1 MKYNYKIV
9 IFGGGLY
16 QEIPLMENEDGIFR
30 IGTQKN
36 CNVRF
41 DRDSFF
47 DEIEISFIMG
57 EDAWKMNCNG
67 NIYIDADGVMK
78 LYSVVLHHGDSFTL
92 KYKKSKSEL
101 FRLTYLIDFDVQDFN
116 FDRSI
121 VISEKQRITI
131 GGEKNCDI
139 YISNSIASG
148 DTITLVKQQGY
159 YDIIDN
165 NSQNGVYINGSKMAG
180 SSGVVRDRD
189 FFMLDGT
196 YFYLKDGHLY
206 TSLYDYKIIN
216 GLPFVDL
223 TESKS
228 QFQYPKFERNVRIR
242 RNVPDENIEVLPPKA
257 APAKDKKSFFM
268 NILPTIISLVLMIV
282 IRGSMSRNKMFI
294 VYSASVMGMGV
305 ITSIISFIM
314 DKKKY
319 KEETE
324 NRIKEYTD
332 YINERETVIKSAR
345 QNELD
350 ILHEK
355 YQSISEEVKEVFDFD
370 PRMFEKNPQDN
381 DYLCIRLGIGTI
393 LAHSQVEFTKQ
404 EFKDTEDKLLDY
416 PERLAE
422 AYKYIEKAPVVLNM
436 VECNAVGFLGD
447 EKMLFAMLKNI
458 VMNLSVTHFYEDV
471 KFYFIF
477 DSKDI
482 DKFYMFRWLQNAC
495 DERSGIRNFM
505 YNEDSRKYLLE
516 FLYKELTRR
525 ESMLEEEHEELH
537 FVDIIVFVMN
547 AENIKNHPVS
557 KYFKKMSTLGVRFIF
572 FEQYKEMLPMECD
585 KVIYLDNETGNTGLM
600 VNAHEGAERTGF
612 SFDVVAD
619 EVMENVCLKLGN
631 VYVEKASLES
641 TLHNI
646 TLFEMLDIM
655 RVDDLDL
662 EERWGSSKVYESMSA
677 PLGIRGN
684 GSIVYLDLS
693 DKKDGPH
700 GLVAGTTGSG
710 KSEII
715 QTYILSMATLFH
727 PYDVGF
733 MIIDFKG
740 GGMANQ
746 FKDLPHLMG
755 TITNID
761 GREINRSLLSIKA
774 ELIKRQEIFS
784 EAGVNNISD
793 YIRKFKKG
801 EVTIPMPH
809 LIMVCDEFAELKAE
823 YPDFMKEIVSA
834 ARIGRTL
841 GVHLIL
847 ATQKPAGVVDNQ
859 IWSNSRFKL
868 CLKVATKEDSNEM
881 LKSPLAAEIREPGR
895 AYLQVGNNEVFE
907 LFQSAYSGAKATNAV
922 LNENIFD
929 LYEVNLWGS
938 RKKVFSNKRKGNDES
953 NITQLDAIIDYVHN
967 YCEEKQIAKLKG
979 ICLPPLKDMLFMS
992 DVEKF
997 NGHTE
1002 DGICANIGI
1011 YDDPEQQTQAP
1022 LTINFSENNVY
1033 IAGASQMGKT
1043 SLIQNILYNVMN
1055 TYSPEDVNIYIVDCG
1070 NMALKVFEDARHV
1083 GGVVLSSEEEKLSNL
1098 IKMLLGIVETRKDIF
1113 SKAGLGTFSAY
1124 IEAGFKDVPQILV
1137 FIDNVAVFKEQFT
1150 EYFDALLGLF
1160 REGRS
1165 VGINFIATGTQANS
1179 IGFKALAN
1187 FGTRLALFCT
1197 EKAEYGNLFDR
1208 CRIEPKETPGRGL
1221 CVIDKQIKEFQVAL
1235 AFKGDKEIERV
1246 ENMKRFILENAKLYL
1261 NLKAQA
1267 IPVVPKVI
1275 SENVAMKNMPELYA
1289 DVTKM
1294 PYAVDYSNIEYK
1306 YIDFMNTNLFA
1317 ISGGEGKGKTNL
1329 TKLLLNHLSRNI
1341 FDFTSQVYII
1351 DNDDGE
1357 LSAYEEKRIVKY
1369 YTTDASKIADI
1380 ADTIDTLMIERMNR
1394 ISTIGRSNMKWDEE
1408 PEIVL
1413 IINNLA
1419 VMAELT
1425 KKKDVAAKIANIIK
1439 NYKKMK
1445 NMIWLANLDNAAIP
1459 FNANEILKIVKDVK
1473 GIAVFEDMDSI
1484 KIMDITAK
1492 HIRIFNKPLQAGDC
1506 YFFQG
1511 NGISRLKT
1519 ILADEP

>member
-9 IFGGGLY
+9 IHGGGLY
-16 QEIPLMENEDGIFR
+16 REIPLTENEEGIFR
-30 IGTQKN
+30 IGTKKN
-36 CNVRF
+36 CDVRF
-41 DRDSFF
+41 DKESFF
-47 DEIEISFIMG
+47 EEIEIIFVKG
-57 EDAWKMNCNG
+57 EEAWKINCNG

-78 LYSVVLHHGDSFTL
+78 LHSMVLRHGDKLIL
-92 KYKKSKSEL
+92 KYKKSKAEIFKIS
-101 FRLTYLIDFDVQDFN
+101 YLIDFDVQDFN

-121 VISEKQRITI
+121 EISGKRQITI
-131 GGEKNCDI
+131 GGSQSCDI
-139 YISNSIASG
+139 YIGNPIANG
-148 DTITLVKQQGY
+148 DTITLINQQDY
-159 YDIIDN
+159 YEIIDN
-165 NSQNGVYINGSKMAG
+165 NSQNGIYINGNRLVG
-180 SSGVVRDRD
+180 NTGVVYDRD
-189 FFMLDGT
+189 FFMLDGS
-196 YFYLKDGHLY
+196 YFYLRQGRLY

-223 TESKS
+223 VESKS
-228 QFQYPKFERNVRIR
+228 QFKYPRFERNVRII
-242 RNVPDENIEVLPPKA
+242 RNVPDKGIEVLPPKA
-257 APAKDKKSFFM
+257 APAKDRKSFFM

-282 IRGSMSRNKMFI
+282 IRGTMSKNKMFI
-294 VYSASVMGMGV
+294 IYSASVMGMGV
-305 ITSIISFIM
+305 ITSIISFVM

-319 KEETE
+319 REDTE

-332 YINERETVIKSAR
+332 YINDREKIIKTVR
-345 QNELD
+345 ENELD
-350 ILHEK
+350 ILNEK
-355 YQSISEEVKEVFDFD
+355 YQPLNNEVKNVFESS
-370 PRMFEKNPQDN
+370 PRMFEKNPKDN
-381 DYLCIRLGIGTI
+381 DYLCIRLGLGTI
-393 LAHSQVEFTKQ
+393 MAHSQVEYTKQ
-404 EFKDTEDKLLDY
+404 EFKDTEDKLLEY
-416 PERLAE
+416 PEKLAE
-422 AYKYIEKAPVVLNM
+422 AYKYIENAPVILSM
-436 VECNAVGFLGD
+436 RECNAVGFLGKKG
-447 EKMLFAMLKNI
+447 ELFSMLKNI
-458 VMNLSVTHFYEDV
+458 VMYLSVTHFYEDL
-471 KFYFIF
+471 KFYFMF
-477 DSKDI
+477 DSEDI
-482 DKFYMFRWLQNAC
+482 DKFYMFRWLKNAY
-495 DERSGIRNFM
+495 EEHSGIRNFM
-505 YNEDSRKYLLE
+505 YNEDSRKTLLE
-516 FLYKELTRR
+516 FLYKELLKR
-525 ESMLEEEHEELH
+525 ESMVEEEQEEVH

-547 AENIKNHPVS
+547 AEYVKNHPIS
-557 KYFKKMSTLGVRFIF
+557 KYFKKMAALGVRFIF

-585 KVIYLDNETGNTGLM
+585 RVIYLNADSGLM
-600 VNAHEGAERTGF
+600 VNAHEGAEKINF
-612 SFDVVAD
+612 KYDAVAD
-619 EVMENVCLKLGN
+619 DVMANVCLKLGN
-631 VYVEKASLES
+631 IYVEKASLES
-641 TLHNI
+641 SLHNI

-662 EERWGSSKVYESMSA
+662 TERWNNSKIYESMAA

-693 DKKDGPH
+693 DKKHGPH

-784 EAGVNNISD
+784 DAGVNNISD
-793 YIRKFKKG
+793 YIKKFKKG
-801 EVTIPMPH
+801 EVSIPMPH

-895 AYLQVGNNEVFE
+895 AYLQVGNNEIFE
-907 LFQSAYSGAKATNAV
+907 LFQSAYSGAKATSVV
-922 LNENIFD
+922 LNERLFD

-938 RKKVFSNKRKGNDES
+938 RKKVFSNKKKGNDES
-953 NITQLDAIIDYVHN
+953 NLTQLDAIINFVHA
-967 YCEEKQIAKLKG
+967 YCDDNQIEKMKG

-992 DVEKF
+992 DIEKYK
-997 NGHTE
+997 GHLE
-1002 DGICANIGI
+1002 DGVCANIGI
-1011 YDDPEQQTQAP
+1011 YDDPEQQTQSS

-1043 SLIQNILYNVMN
+1043 SLIQTILYNVMN
-1055 TYSPEDVNIYIVDCG
+1055 TYSPEEVNMYIVDCG

-1083 GGVVLSSEEEKLSNL
+1083 GGVVLSSEEEKLVNL
-1098 IKMLLGIVETRKDIF
+1098 MKMLLGIVESRKDTF

-1137 FIDNVAVFKEQFT
+1137 IIDNMAVFKEQFSD
-1150 EYFDALLGLF
+1150 YFDTFLGLF

-1187 FGTRLALFCT
+1187 YGTRLALFCT
-1197 EKAEYGNLFDR
+1197 EKAEYSNLFDR
-1208 CRIEPKETPGRGL
+1208 CRMEPKETPGRGL

-1235 AFKGDKEIERV
+1235 AFKGEKEIERV
-1246 ENMKRFILENAKLYL
+1246 DNMKRFIVENAKRYIKS
-1261 NLKAQA
+1261 KAQP
-1267 IPVVPKVI
+1267 IPVVPKIIV
-1275 SENVAMKNMPELYA
+1275 ENVAIKNTPEIYA

-1294 PYAVDYSNIEYK
+1294 PYAIDYSNIEYK
-1306 YIDFMNTNLFA
+1306 YIDFMAVNLFT

-1329 TKLLLNHLSRNI
+1329 TKLLLNYLCRNI

-1351 DNDDGE
+1351 DNDDNE
-1357 LSAYEEKRIVKY
+1357 LGAYEDRRIVKQ
-1369 YTTDASKIADI
+1369 YTTDATKIAEI
-1380 ADTIDTLMIERMNR
+1380 ADTIDMMMIERMNKV
-1394 ISTIGRSNMKWDEE
+1394 STVGRNNMKWDTE

-1413 IINNLA
+1413 IINNTA

-1425 KKKDVAAKIANIIK
+1425 KKKDVAVKLANIVK

-1445 NMIWLANLDNAAIP
+1445 CMIWLANLDNTAIP
-1459 FNANEILKIVKDVK
+1459 FNANELLKLVKDTK

-1492 HIRIFNKPLQAGDC
+1492 HIRMFNKPLQIGDC

-1511 NGISRLKT
+1511 NGISKFKT
-1519 ILADEP
+1519 IMADEMQ